1 MRRARMRWS
10 AVVVAL
16 AAGILLTALDEAG
29 AWSYREAAGPY
40 KGKTIKVLD
49 ETTPIQDAMAA
60 IKGDFE
66 KETGINVEWELVNHF
81 LVISKG
87 EADLL
92 SGQGA
97 YDLIMLHS
105 PQVGRLL
112 KAGVIRFVDDFMANP
127 KLMNPEFDAKDLIQ
141 PVWDRLAKVDG
152 KYIGFVNWNYNS
164 VYWARG
170 DLLGHP
176 EEKAAF
182 KKKYGYDLGPAK
194 TWEQVRDIAE
204 FFTRKKGQKLAGK
217 ALEADFYGIVLEGIK
232 GGTTGW
238 DVWNNHIKNWGGD
251 LFDKEG
257 RPTINRKENVE
268 AVKFWAGLW
277 KFSPP
282 GQAEY
287 SLIDVPTVMGN
298 GIAAQTIAWSDFIF
312 GIDRPEKSKFAGKF
326 VYAGIPYKKGNE
338 KVRSAEAEP
347 SLLIVNKASKNPEA
361 AYLYLQWLA
370 EKKTQE
376 RWFAT
381 GAGAIPIRESGWA
394 LPFATGQWKPLYA
407 AMRETLKYGNPKP
420 RVPELYQINDIFV
433 TALHDVALGK
443 KSAEDALAGAQRD
456 VEKLC
461 TRCFL
466 K

>member
-1 MRRARMRWS
+1 MRKRGTKWLAI
-10 AVVVAL
+10 AL
-16 AAGILLTALDEAG
+16 AVGVLVAGVGEAG
-29 AWSYREAAGPY
+29 AWSYREAAAPY
-40 KGKTIKVLD
+40 KGKTVKVLD

-66 KETGINVEWELVNHF
+66 KETGVKVEWELVNHF

-92 SGQGA
+92 SRQGA

-105 PQVGRLL
+105 PQIGRLL
-112 KAGVIRFVDDFMANP
+112 KAGVIRLIGDFMANP
-127 KLMNPEFDAKDLIQ
+127 KLTNPAFDAKDMIQ

-152 KYIGFVNWNYNS
+152 KYIGFTNWNYNQ
-164 VYWARG
+164 VYWARA

-176 EEKAAF
+176 DEKAAF
-182 KKKYGYDLGPAK
+182 KKKYGYDLAPAK

-204 FFTRKKGQKLAGK
+204 FFTRKKGQLLAGK
-217 ALEADFYGIVLEGIK
+217 ALEADFYGVVLEGVK

-238 DVWNNHIKNWGGD
+238 DVWNNYIKNWGGD

-257 RPTINRKENVE
+257 RPTINRKENLE

-287 SLIDVPTVMGN
+287 SLIDIPTVMGN
-298 GIAAQTIAWSDFIF
+298 GIAAQTMAWSDFIF
-312 GIDRPEKSKFAGKF
+312 GVDRPEKSKLAGKF
-326 VYAGIPYKKGNE
+326 VYAGTPAKKGNE
-338 KVRSAEAEP
+338 KNRSAEVEP
-347 SLLIVNKASKNPEA
+347 SLLIINKASKNAEA
-361 AYLYLQWLA
+361 AFLYMQWLA

-381 GAGAIPIRESGWA
+381 GAGAIPIRESGWS
-394 LPFATGQWKPLYA
+394 LPFATGQWKPLYV
-407 AMRETLKYGNPKP
+407 AMRETLKYGSPKP
-420 RVPELYQINDIFV
+420 RAPELYQINDVVV
-433 TALHDVALGK
+433 TALQEVALGK
-443 KSAEDALAGAQRD
+443 KPAEDALAGAQRD
-456 VEKLC
+456 VEKIC
-461 TRCFL
+461 TQCFL

>member
-1 MRRARMRWS
+1 MRQAGMKWFT
-10 AVVVAL
+10 VVITL
-16 AAGILLTALDEAG
+16 ATGFLLADGQEAW
-29 AWSYREAAGPY
+29 AWSYREAAAPY
-40 KGKTIKVLD
+40 KGKTIVVLD
-49 ETTPIQDAMAA
+49 ETTPIQDAMAS

-97 YDLIMLHS
+97 YDMIMLHS

-112 KAGVIRFVDDFMANP
+112 QAGVVRSIDDLMANRA
-127 KLMNPEFDAKDLIQ
+127 LVNPDFDAADIMQ
-141 PVWDRLAKVDG
+141 PVWDRLAKVED
-152 KYIGFVNWNYNS
+152 KYIGFINWNYNQ

-176 EEKAAF
+176 GEQAAF
-182 KKKYGYDLGPAK
+182 KKRYGYNLAPAR
-194 TWEQVRDIAE
+194 TWRQVRDIAE
-204 FFTRKKGQKLAGK
+204 FFTRKKGQRLAGK
-217 ALEADFYGIVLEGIK
+217 RLEADFYGIVLEGVK

-238 DVWNNHIKNWGGD
+238 DVWNNYIKNWGGD
-251 LFDKEG
+251 LFDEAG

-268 AVKFWAGLW
+268 GVQFWASLW

-287 SLIDVPTVMGN
+287 SLLDIPTVMGK

-312 GIDRPEKSKFAGKF
+312 GVDRPEKSKLAGKF
-326 VYAGIPYKKGNE
+326 IYAGVPTKRASA
-338 KVRSAEAEP
+338 VRSAEIEP
-347 SLLIVNKASKNPEA
+347 SLLIINKASKNAEA
-361 AYLYLQWLA
+361 AFLYMQWLA

-381 GAGAIPIRESGWA
+381 GAGAIPIRESGWS
-394 LPFATGQWKPLYA
+394 LPFATGQWKPLYD
-407 AMRETLKYGNPKP
+407 AMRETLRYGNPKP
-420 RVPELYQINDIFV
+420 RVPELYQINDVVV
-433 TALHDVALGK
+433 TALHEVALGK
-443 KSAEDALAGAQRD
+443 KSAEQALADAQRR
-456 VEKLC
+456 VERIC
-461 TRCFL
+461 TQCFL

>member
-1 MRRARMRWS
+1 MTETRTRG
-10 AVVVAL
+10 VA
-16 AAGILLTALDEAG
+16 ILLVAACVWLAG
-29 AWSYREAAGPY
+29 PVAVAAWSYGEAGQPY
-40 KGKTIKVLD
+40 KGKTVRVLD
-49 ETTPIQDAMAA
+49 ETTPIQDAMAS

-66 KETGINVEWELVNHF
+66 KETGIKVEWELVNHF

-97 YDLIMLHS
+97 YDLVMLHS
-105 PQVGRLL
+105 PQIGRLL
-112 KAGVIRFVDDFMANP
+112 KAGVIRFVDDFMKNP
-127 KLMNPEFDAKDLIQ
+127 KLMNPAFDAKDLAQ
-141 PVWDRLAKVDG
+141 PMWDRLAKVGD
-152 KYIGFVNWNYNS
+152 KHIGFINWNYNQ
-164 VYWARG
+164 VYWARS

-176 EEKAAF
+176 DEKAAF
-182 KKKYGYDLGPAK
+182 KKKYGYDLAPAK

-204 FFTRKKGQKLAGK
+204 FFTRKKGQSLAGK
-217 ALEADFYGIVLEGIK
+217 PLEADFYGIVLEGVK

-238 DVWNNHIKNWGGD
+238 DVWNNYIRNWGGD
-251 LFDKEG
+251 LFDREG
-257 RPTINRKENVE
+257 RPTISRKENVE

-287 SLIDVPTVMGN
+287 SLLDVPTVMGN

-312 GIDRPEKSKFAGKF
+312 GVDRPEKSKLAGKF
-326 VYAGIPYKKGNE
+326 LYAGIPAKKGNE
-338 KVRSAEAEP
+338 KNRAAEVEP
-347 SLLIVNKASKNPEA
+347 SLLIINKASKNAEA
-361 AYLYLQWLA
+361 AYLYMQWLA

-381 GAGAIPIRESGWA
+381 GAGAIPIRESGWS
-394 LPFATGQWKPLYA
+394 LPFAAGQWKPLYT
-407 AMRETLKYGNPKP
+407 AMRETLRYGSPKP
-420 RVPELYQINDIFV
+420 RVPELYQINDV
-433 TALHDVALGK
+433 MVAALQEAALGK

-456 VEKLC
+456 VEKIC
-461 TRCFL
+461 TQCFL